1 MTGTGEPLEFPEME
15 PREFTQLA
23 AWAKSM
29 AEGKGASSSESP
41 KARPAF
47 AGTRRQLSE
56 DELKSSGVQKLLLE
70 EIYKLDQENSVLQNY
85 RERFHEADKDVAVL
99 QSERKKSAKLEALY
113 SLSLA
118 SGSILI
124 GRALPMFES
133 GDSFGAYATGGLGI
147 LLLGA
152 AILTKVLGK

>member
-1 MTGTGEPLEFPEME
+1 M
-15 PREFTQLA
+15 
-23 AWAKSM
+23 
-29 AEGKGASSSESP
+29 
-41 KARPAF
+41 
-47 AGTRRQLSE
+47 
-56 DELKSSGVQKLLLE
+56 LE
-70 EIYKLDQENSVLQNY
+70 EIYKLDQENSVLQNK
-85 RERFHEADKDVAVL
+85 RERFHEADKYVAVL

-113 SLSLA
+113 RLSLA